1 MADRTDTQEGVG
13 YMQISV
19 SSANGAIPLKDAT
32 VRIYE
37 YNPETVASNGELV
50 KTLKTDRQGR
60 TELISLPAPPRSS
73 SLYPNSQKGY
83 STYNVEAYL
92 NGYYPQQYINVPIF
106 DGITAIQ
113 NIRLIPIAENG
124 RENLTYETRFFEN
137 ENQYLE

>member
-1 MADRTDTQEGVG
+1 MADRSESPIGIG

-19 SSANGAIPLKDAT
+19 NSGKGAFPLKDAT
-32 VRIYE
+32 VRVYE
-37 YNPETVASNGELV
+37 YNPDTTASNGNLI

-60 TELISLPAPPRSS
+60 TELISLPAPPRSA

-92 NGYYPQQYINVPIF
+92 DGYYTQQYINVPIF

-113 NIRLIPIAENG
+113 NISLIPISENG
-124 RENLTYETRFFEN
+124 RESYTYETRFFEN